1 MTPSFSFFH
10 SHFRRHVLRTPR
22 VTVGTT
28 TTWQAHRSSKIGD
41 LDVQVAAVG
50 GQEDVFGFNVPVG
63 HVVFHLKSLNVE
75 QRVPKELKSKKRV
88 NKDFQ
93 SLSGLKSTKRRW
105 GKRWAL
111 NVTHVQ
117 VSNGGKQTFHHG
129 GRVGFAVGVCE
140 QCRKKINVRNIQR
153 RKNTMSKKY
162 NVEKYNPKNTI
173 LVEKKTMLKKNNL
186 CRNNTVAKCRKIH
199 QRTTGGDFV

>member
-1 MTPSFSFFH
+1 MKPFSFFH

-75 QRVPKELKSKKRV
+75 QRVPKKLKELK
-88 NKDFQ
+88 
-93 SLSGLKSTKRRW
+93 
-105 GKRWAL
+105 
-111 NVTHVQ
+111 
-117 VSNGGKQTFHHG
+117 
-129 GRVGFAVGVCE
+129 
-140 QCRKKINVRNIQR
+140 
-153 RKNTMSKKY
+153 
-162 NVEKYNPKNTI
+162 
-173 LVEKKTMLKKNNL
+173 
-186 CRNNTVAKCRKIH
+186 
-199 QRTTGGDFV
+199 